1 MPSSWG
7 FDMKY
12 IAPSILS
19 SDFSRLADEIARVE
33 QAGADMIHIDVMD
46 GHFVP
51 NLTFGPPVIAAIR
64 KTTRLPFDVHLMI
77 ENPGRLLDDYI
88 DAGAD
93 MLTVHIEAEV
103 HCHRAVHHIKNRGVK
118 GGVALN
124 PSTPL
129 SAIEEI
135 LADVDAVMIMAVN
148 PGYGGQSFI
157 PASLSKIR
165 RLRQMLDR
173 VNMTALIEVDGGVKI
188 DNIADIS
195 AAGADLF
202 VAGSAIF
209 GTEDYR
215 DTIETMRRRI
225 DESVV

>member
-1 MPSSWG
+1 MPSLWV
-7 FDMKY
+7 FDMKC

-19 SDFSRLADEIARVE
+19 SDFSALADEIARVE

-64 KTTRLPFDVHLMI
+64 KTTKLPFDVHLMI
-77 ENPGRLLDDYI
+77 ENPGRFLDDYI

-103 HCHRAVHHIKNRGVK
+103 HCHRSVDHVKKRGVK
-118 GGVALN
+118 AAVALN

-129 SAIEEI
+129 ASIEEI
-135 LADVDAVMIMAVN
+135 LGDVDAVMIMAVN

-165 RLRQMLDR
+165 RLRQMLDLS
-173 VNMTALIEVDGGVKI
+173 LIHI
-188 DNIADIS
+188 
-195 AAGADLF
+195 
-202 VAGSAIF
+202 
-209 GTEDYR
+209 
-215 DTIETMRRRI
+215 
-225 DESVV
+225 